1 VTGFQISL
9 PFDRKLPS
17 DVRLASDLHVG
28 DDFGGQDIKSA
39 SFVSCSVDNENPN
52 FCVDLLIFGH
62 FRSAG
67 GNWARLK
74 KMEHSS
80 AFSLSEQNHV
90 SVTVHDRS

>member
-1 VTGFQISL
+1 VTGLQISL

-67 GNWARLK
+67 GNWARTKTRLK
-74 KMEHSS
+74 EMEHSS
-80 AFSLSEQNHV
+80 AFSQYKITFL
-90 SVTVHDRS
+90 